1 MFMHFIL
8 LGLDL
13 QEYTQINQRKGSL
26 GIALIGDW
34 PFSRGHIRVGKSNQA
49 IGNL

>member
-1 MFMHFIL
+1 MFMHFPL

-13 QEYTQINQRKGSL
+13 QEYKINQRKGSL